1 MIFLRI
7 SKFYHAIYQRVSFV
21 LLLLKV
27 VSGISMSRFSFF
39 HGDVYKRQGIFPHAR
54 HFLHTFSPFLH
65 VISFH
70 GMDLP

>member
-7 SKFYHAIYQRVSFV
+7 FKFYHALYQRVSFV

-27 VSGISMSRFSFF
+27 VSGISVSHFFLLSWGFF
-39 HGDVYKRQGIFPHAR
+39 HMPVIASMRFP
-54 HFLHTFSPFLH
+54 PFLH

-70 GMDLP
+70 GMGLP

>member
-27 VSGISMSRFSFF
+27 VSGISASRFFSFM
-39 HGDVYKRQGIFPHAR
+39 GIFPHAR
-54 HFLHTFSPFLH
+54 HFLHAFSPFLH
-65 VISFH
+65 VTSFH
-70 GMDLP
+70 GMGLP